1 MALHVGWGGSPL
13 SSTAPY
19 QRCNRSII
27 FLWKGVTAMTMMTYV
42 GKQRVS
48 LPSGAVHHTCKMTK
62 TLRLT
67 ILALENF
74 AEKVRK
80 SQQNIA
86 TFARN

>member
-1 MALHVGWGGSPL
+1 
-13 SSTAPY
+13 
-19 QRCNRSII
+19 
-27 FLWKGVTAMTMMTYV
+27 MTMMTYV

-67 ILALENF
+67 SLALENF